1 MWDARL
7 RLLRAPIVQ
16 TIRVF
21 YAMCY
26 DDARKRGWMTEAR
39 LGGVRAETR
48 ASLHFVVPFV
58 VVGGAD
64 IRKRFDK
71 RRYLG
76 FHDVTPLACLV
87 A

>member
-16 TIRVF
+16 TMWVF

-58 VVGGAD
+58 VV
-64 IRKRFDK
+64 
-71 RRYLG
+71 
-76 FHDVTPLACLV
+76 
-87 A
+87 